1 MHCRLVLAELTSKLT
16 VADATIS
23 KSSASKLTLD
33 QKDDLLVAMAKEPMF
48 KDYLKSIIA
57 IEEFHRQSLAKSN
70 NYDFNKYKTLP
81 KATSEKEFIHG
92 LKSVGF
98 NDPEEF
104 VLLTKKASKKLQE
117 VYKKYPMFSKS
128 FTNEEKKAFFRKNI
142 DLILDGDEK

>member
-1 MHCRLVLAELTSKLT
+1 
-16 VADATIS
+16 
-23 KSSASKLTLD
+23 
-33 QKDDLLVAMAKEPMF
+33 MF

-57 IEEFHRQSLAKSN
+57 IEEFHRQSLAKSS

-81 KATSEKEFIHG
+81 KPANEKEFIYG

-98 NDPEEF
+98 DNPEEF
-104 VLLTKKASKKLQE
+104 ITLTKRANEKLQD

-142 DLILDGDEK
+142 DLILVENEK